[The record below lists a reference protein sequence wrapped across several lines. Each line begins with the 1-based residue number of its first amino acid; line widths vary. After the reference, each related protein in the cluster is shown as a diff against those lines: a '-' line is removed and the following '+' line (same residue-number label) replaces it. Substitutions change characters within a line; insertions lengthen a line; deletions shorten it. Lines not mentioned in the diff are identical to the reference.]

1 MLNSRVRSLESF
13 QRPLARPEQRADG
26 QGEASSLVGLVLL
39 VRSLIFIF
47 PFVGCR
53 LKFSRT
59 GRHHSASIRERCRV
73 CTHSPQVPGATHLG
87 FKSQGP
93 SRPKPI
99 KVLAH
104 RGKASKGPLGQI
116 STSRVW
122 SSSSAAVCG
131 TCVVVVPANGY
142 SCFPKVARNVCWFA
156 RLRQTTH
163 VTGLGW
169 HTALWSCWHGVCSA
183 DHRQTAVLW
192 FRRSNKPTIKTHPG
206 RSMLKRSLRLIVRT
220 LRDSRES
227 PCERVAW
234 RDRDHVSG
242 SPGAPRDRLPQS

>member
-1 MLNSRVRSLESF
+1 MAKARLRRWLASSCWFVLSFSIFSVCRVSF
-13 QRPLARPEQRADG
+13 EVQQNGASSFSFH
-26 QGEASSLVGLVLL
+26 QGEVSGLHTTAHRCKGQPIWV
-39 VRSLIFIF
+39 SN
-47 PFVGCR
+47 
-53 LKFSRT
+53 LKGHRGRNLSRFMP
-59 GRHHSASIRERCRV
+59 I
-73 CTHSPQVPGATHLG
+73 GA
-87 FKSQGP
+87 K
-93 SRPKPI
+93 RAK
-99 KVLAH
+99 AH
-104 RGKASKGPLGQI
+104 RGHI

-131 TCVVVVPANGY
+131 TCVVVVSAYGY
-142 SCFPKVARNVCWFA
+142 SCFPTVVRNVCLLA

-220 LRDSRES
+220 LRDSRGS

-234 RDRDHVSG
+234 RNRDHVSG